1 MNLYTKFGDSMT
13 SSSFSKKNF
22 FFQNGVCCRKEVV
35 DDVMFWGNMSEGMEV
50 NPTKFGEIR
59 RNRLRERRRNV
70 KNQDGGRAADRK

>member
-13 SSSFSKKNF
+13 SSSFSENF
-22 FFQNGVCCRKEVV
+22 FFQNGVFCRKEVV

-59 RNRLRERRRNV
+59 RNRLRERWRNV